1 MADVHTFS
9 RKEEIANA
17 ATHAVGIALSI
28 AATTLLIVFAAM
40 QATTFHIV
48 SVSIYGG
55 TMLLLYVSSTLL
67 HSLRH
72 GKTKDLF
79 EIFDHASIYLFIAG
93 TYTPFLFHAL
103 DGALSWTLFGVVWGI
118 ALFGAGFKAFFV
130 KKFVVLSTL
139 FYVLMGWIIVVAWQ
153 PLTDSLAPGGTAFL
167 VGGGLLYT
175 VGTIFYVW
183 RHFPYHHAVWH
194 VFVLGGTVLHFF
206 AVFLYVLPLA

>member
-1 MADVHTFS
+1 MTDVHTFS
-9 RKEEIANA
+9 RREEIANA

-28 AATTLLIVFAAM
+28 AATTLLIIFAAM
-40 QATTFHIV
+40 QATAFHIV

-67 HSLRH
+67 HSFRD

-103 DGALSWTLFGVVWGI
+103 DGVLSWTLFGVVWGI
-118 ALFGAGFKAFFV
+118 ALFGACFKAFFV
-130 KKFVVLSTL
+130 KKFVVISTL
-139 FYVLMGWIIVVAWQ
+139 FYVAMGWIIVVAWQ
-153 PLTDSLAPGGTAFL
+153 PLTDSLAAGGTAFL

-206 AVFLYVLPLA
+206 AVLLYVLPLS